1 MTDPAILILTSLA
14 DGDKHGYAIVQ
25 DIERFAEVRLG
36 PGTLYGAITRLEEQ
50 GWIQPLEPVERRR
63 PYRLTPAGRRYLAE
77 LCTGKAE
84 NALSELHTIAA
95 EETTITLLSSA
106 PDQERSH
113 AAILRDLL
121 QGLKK
126 PPSTTGP
133 VRAASGG
140 QIRARRNR

>member
-1 MTDPAILILTSLA
+1 MVILLKPVREAASSE
-14 DGDKHGYAIVQ
+14 DGARVLVD
-25 DIERFAEVRLG
+25 
-36 PGTLYGAITRLEEQ
+36 
-50 GWIQPLEPVERRR
+50 RRR
-63 PYRLTPAGRRYLAE
+63 PSRVTRESLDLRAWLPQLGPSQQLRSWFQERPVQWPLFRRRYLAE